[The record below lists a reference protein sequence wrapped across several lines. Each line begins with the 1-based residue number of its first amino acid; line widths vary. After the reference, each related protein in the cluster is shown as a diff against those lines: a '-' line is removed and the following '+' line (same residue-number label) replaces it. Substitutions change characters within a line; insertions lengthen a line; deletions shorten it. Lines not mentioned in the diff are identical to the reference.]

1 MTKNEGQAPST
12 QHPGPRTQ
20 SRTWH
25 HAYNGIPTV
34 RASRTGAGKN
44 PRAAFFDDAPPP
56 PHDHIPPQSHSGWI
70 RLELTVATPTVPGH
84 QDPSGRIVVA
94 SLNGNN
100 WGAQSWDDATI
111 PATSLKG
118 VLSSACEAVT
128 ESRLR
133 VFREHD
139 HVLTYRRSAHEGQ
152 TLYPVFLTK
161 EKNGT
166 WSARVMLG
174 KNPRPTAP
182 AQWDRPP
189 SCVCAAALPDS
200 EQSAVKIML
209 SKKRYYLGGRRRK
222 KGEQRGDK
230 QAAIRTLIKLRAATP
245 HLKRVSF
252 TWEEEKF
259 YNGTRTIVSKI
270 GRALYART
278 TKKRISSRNAVGYV
292 VRTTPECS
300 AKGKHNRGP
309 VRLISTKYNEFVF
322 FDSEKN
328 RTLLPVSD
336 DVVSRLVSVI
346 HSYACNVFELK
357 RRESRAGR
365 NPSSGTRRSTDPS
378 TRLVEEF
385 VRQRLSGVRAHDTE
399 PPFTRQDVLDYL
411 AGLASQDPG
420 IPLFAVIVGDDS
432 RTAEHGG
439 KVMALGPSQ
448 VGRATPQ
455 NGVPPHRLAE
465 DGDVLPAHDIVEA
478 SAADRLWG
486 FVADEPDDDDTPSAR
501 GRITLT
507 RAEPDTS
514 TGKEHLLR
522 AEAGGWVP
530 PILAGPKP
538 ATGAPYLRDREGRH
552 VGERLTRGRLFEPGQ
567 TLIRKVYPTHR
578 FLIHDYRSGKE
589 ELPPP
594 AREARSGE
602 ATQGSEVVVGSYL
615 LPGAKLHATLRFT
628 ALTDTELA
636 VLLWLLTPE
645 NLVPTSEREK
655 GGTGVFHIGLG
666 KTLGWGAVEVRA
678 TELVV
683 ADGKRLARG
692 YADLSGCLGLSA
704 ADSPAERGAAA
715 LTAAIIST
723 AERTATTPL
732 ADYRER
738 LRGLLPGFEASAAVR
753 SFTRSAFGWR
763 DAPDED
769 NVSYP
774 VAKGSG
780 SAGISATTL
789 FFKKREDN
797 RVKAAFPDARGRKDR
812 INSRFNLP
820 TLDDDH

>member
-1 MTKNEGQAPST
+1 MTKNKRRARKA
-12 QHPGPRTQ
+12 QHPGPGTQ

-25 HAYNGIPTV
+25 HAYNGVPTV
-34 RASRTGAGKN
+34 RASRTGTSRN

-56 PHDHIPPQSHSGWI
+56 PRDHIPPQSLSGRI

-100 WGAQSWDDATI
+100 WGAQSWADATI

-118 VLSSACEAVT
+118 VLSSAYEAVT

-139 HVLTYRRSAHEGQ
+139 HVLTYRRSAREGQ
-152 TLYPVFLTK
+152 TLYPVLLTK
-161 EKNGT
+161 KENGT

-174 KNPRPTAP
+174 KNPRPTTA
-182 AQWDRPP
+182 AHWDRPP

-200 EQSAVKIML
+200 EQSAVKIAL
-209 SKKRYYLGGRRRK
+209 SKKRYYLGNRK
-222 KGEQRGDK
+222 KGKQRGDK
-230 QAAIRTLIKLRAATP
+230 RAAIQTLIKLRAATP
-245 HLKRVSF
+245 HLKHVSF
-252 TWEEEKF
+252 TWEEENF
-259 YNGTRTIVSKI
+259 YEGTRTVVSEVD
-270 GRALYART
+270 GTTYAHSKSVIESGT
-278 TKKRISSRNAVGYV
+278 DEGYV
-292 VRTTPECS
+292 VRATPERS
-300 AKGKHNRGP
+300 AMGKRNRGP

-322 FDSEKN
+322 FDSEEN

-357 RRESRAGR
+357 RRESRAGG
-365 NPSSGTRRSTDPS
+365 NPSSGTRRSTEPS

-411 AGLASQDPG
+411 TALASQEPG
-420 IPLFAVIVGDDS
+420 VPLFAVIVGDDS
-432 RTAEHGG
+432 GTAEHGG
-439 KVMALGPSQ
+439 KVMVLGPSQ

-465 DGDVLPAHDIVEA
+465 DGDVLPAHDVAEA
-478 SAADRLWG
+478 SPADRLWG
-486 FVADEPDDDDTPSAR
+486 FVADEPDDDDIPSAR
-501 GRITLT
+501 GRIALT

-514 TGKEHLLR
+514 TEKKHLRR
-522 AEAGGWVP
+522 AETGGWVP

-538 ATGAPYLRDREGRH
+538 ETGAPYLRDHEGRH
-552 VGERLTRGRLFEPGQ
+552 VGEHLTRGRLFEPGQ

-578 FLIHDYRSGKE
+578 FLIHDYQSGKKK
-589 ELPPP
+589 LPPP
-594 AREARSGE
+594 TRKAQSGE

-645 NLVPTSEREK
+645 NLVPTSERNK
-655 GGTGVFHIGLG
+655 GATGVFHIGLG
-666 KTLGWGAVEVRA
+666 KPLGWGAVEVRA
-678 TELVV
+678 TDLVV

-692 YADLSGCLGLSA
+692 YADLSGCFGLSA

-715 LTAAIIST
+715 PTAAITST
-723 AERTATTPL
+723 AESTAPTPL
-732 ADYRER
+732 AGYRDR
-738 LRGLLPGFEASAAVR
+738 LPELLPGFEASAAVR

-812 INSRFNLP
+812 PDSRFNLP

>member
-1 MTKNEGQAPST
+1 MTKDKGQT
-12 QHPGPRTQ
+12 RKTQ

-25 HAYNGIPTV
+25 HAYNGVPTV
-34 RASRTGAGKN
+34 RASRTGTSKN
-44 PRAAFFDDAPPP
+44 PRATFFDDAPPP
-56 PHDHIPPQSHSGWI
+56 PRDHIPPQSLSGWI

-100 WGAQSWDDATI
+100 WGAQSWADATI

-118 VLSSACEAVT
+118 VLSSAYEAVT

-139 HVLTYRRSAHEGQ
+139 HVLTYRRSAREGQ
-152 TLYPVFLTK
+152 TLYPVLLTK
-161 EKNGT
+161 EESGT

-174 KNPRPTAP
+174 KNPRPTTP

-200 EQSAVKIML
+200 EQSAVRIAL
-209 SKKRYYLGGRRRK
+209 SEKRYYLGGRRRK
-222 KGEQRGDK
+222 KGKQRGDK
-230 QAAIRTLIKLRAATP
+230 RAAIRTLIKLRAATP

-270 GRALYART
+270 GRTLYART

-292 VRTTPECS
+292 VRTTPECPPEAQGNGGS
-300 AKGKHNRGP
+300 T
-309 VRLISTKYNEFVF
+309 RLISTKYNEFVF
-322 FDSEKN
+322 FDLRKN
-328 RTLLPVSD
+328 RTILPVSD

-357 RRESRAGR
+357 RRESRARG
-365 NPSSGTRRSTDPS
+365 NPSSRTRRSTDPS

-411 AGLASQDPG
+411 VALASQNPG

-432 RTAEHGG
+432 GTAEHGG
-439 KVMALGPSQ
+439 KVMVLGPSQ

-455 NGVPPHRLAE
+455 NGVSPHRLAE
-465 DGDVLPAHDIVEA
+465 DGDVLPAHDVAEA

-486 FVADEPDDDDTPSAR
+486 FVADEPDDDDMPSAR
-501 GRITLT
+501 GRIALT

-514 TGKEHLLR
+514 TGKKHLRR
-522 AEAGGWVP
+522 ATAGGWGP

-538 ATGAPYLRDREGRH
+538 ATGAPYLRDHEGQH
-552 VGERLTRGRLFEPGQ
+552 VGEHLTRGRLFEPGQ

-578 FLIHDYRSGKE
+578 FLIDDNPSDKKMQ
-589 ELPPP
+589 LPPP
-594 AREARSGE
+594 TREAQSG
-602 ATQGSEVVVGSYL
+602 APAQGSEVVVGSYL
-615 LPGAKLHATLRFT
+615 MPGGKLHATLRFT

-645 NLVPTSEREK
+645 NLVPTSERKK
-655 GGTGVFHIGLG
+655 GKTGVFHIGLG
-666 KTLGWGAVEVRA
+666 KPLGWGAVEIRA
-678 TELVV
+678 TDLVV
-683 ADGKRLARG
+683 ADGKRLASG

-704 ADSPAERGAAA
+704 ADSPAERGGTAP
-715 LTAAIIST
+715 TAAISST
-723 AERTATTPL
+723 AESTATTPL

-738 LRGLLPGFEASAAVR
+738 LLKLLPGFEASAAVR

-763 DAPDED
+763 DAPKED

-780 SAGISATTL
+780 SAGISAAAL

-797 RVKAAFPDARGRKDR
+797 RVKAALPDADECKEPL
-812 INSRFNLP
+812 NSRFNLP